1 MCVRE
6 RDIYVI
12 SVDLRLG
19 LAHGHAPARQLV
31 RGNAMA
37 IARPLGVPNA
47 GCRLECHGVSA
58 VRRSG
63 ATASASRTRPVS
75 SSKAKSHKK
84 DWAKAIRRKSEEIR
98 RKREAAAQADA
109 AAP

>member
-1 MCVRE
+1 MLRGGSGRASSVCVRE

-37 IARPLGVPNA
+37 IARPLGQS
-47 GCRLECHGVSA
+47 G
-58 VRRSG
+58 RS
-63 ATASASRTRPVS
+63 S
-75 SSKAKSHKK
+75 
-84 DWAKAIRRKSEEIR
+84 
-98 RKREAAAQADA
+98 
-109 AAP
+109 

>member
-1 MCVRE
+1 MVTHLH
-6 RDIYVI
+6 DSSSAATPWLSPVL
-12 SVDLRLG
+12 SDSPV
-19 LAHGHAPARQLV
+19 
-31 RGNAMA
+31 
-37 IARPLGVPNA
+37 GVPNA
-47 GCRLECHGVSA
+47 GCRLECHGVSV